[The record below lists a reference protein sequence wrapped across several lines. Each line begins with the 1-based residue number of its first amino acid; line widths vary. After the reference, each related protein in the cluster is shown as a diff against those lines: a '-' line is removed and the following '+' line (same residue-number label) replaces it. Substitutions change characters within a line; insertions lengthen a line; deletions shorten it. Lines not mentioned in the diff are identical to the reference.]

1 MLKMRQTINLT
12 GESVVDNTIVAGY
25 NASIDSKNLDS
36 VQFSSWIN
44 NTSLYKA
51 NRTACRADQA
61 AFEDAVYAVQDE
73 MIAEAGTDETAT
85 DDNEA

>member
-1 MLKMRQTINLT
+1 MV
-12 GESVVDNTIVAGY
+12 GDTIVAGY
-25 NASIDSKNLDS
+25 NASIDSSNLNN
-36 VQFSSWIN
+36 VQLNSWIN

-73 MIAEAGTDETAT
+73 MIMEAEADEAVT
-85 DDNEA
+85 EAEEA

>member
-1 MLKMRQTINLT
+1 MRQTINLT

-44 NTSLYKA
+44 NPALYKA
-51 NRTACRADQA
+51 NRATCRADQA

-73 MIAEAGTDETAT
+73 MIMEAEADEAVT
-85 DDNEA
+85 EAEEA